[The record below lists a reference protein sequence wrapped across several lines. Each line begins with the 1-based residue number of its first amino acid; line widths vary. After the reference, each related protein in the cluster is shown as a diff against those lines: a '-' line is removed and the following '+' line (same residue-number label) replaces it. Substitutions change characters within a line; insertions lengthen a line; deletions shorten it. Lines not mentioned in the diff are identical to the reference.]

1 MKAIQLVKYGSPE
14 DAFKISEIEKPRILA
29 GEVLIKVESFGLNF
43 ADVMARRGLYKAAPP
58 IPAVLGYEVVGR
70 ISEMGADVK
79 SLQTGQKVV
88 AFTRFGA
95 YAEYAKTHCSAVS
108 PISDSMDNGTAT
120 ALSTQYC
127 TAIYAAYE
135 MANIQS
141 QEYVLVH
148 VAAGG
153 VGIAL
158 VQLALNRGCKVIGTV
173 GSEKK
178 IQFLKKM
185 GVEHAIN
192 YLEKDFEEEIPK
204 ILGDRKVDV
213 IFDPVGGNFFKKD
226 RSLLNTGGRIIV
238 YGASDQLN
246 RKKGF
251 VSKLKLMMA
260 FGFMHPVGLML
271 KSQGVIGVNMLQI
284 ADNRPEVLQRSLNN
298 VVKLYQQGRIKP
310 YVGKEFSAQEIANAH
325 AYFEARESIG
335 KVVLHW
341 A

>member
-1 MKAIQLVKYGSPE
+1 MKAIQLVKYGSSE
-14 DAFKISEIEKPRILA
+14 GAFQIAEIEKPEIS
-29 GEVLIKVESFGLNF
+29 GSEVLIKVESFGLNF

-70 ISEMGADVK
+70 ISDMGADVK
-79 SLQTGQKVV
+79 NLQTGQKVV

-95 YAEYAKTHCSAVS
+95 YAEYAKTDSSAVS
-108 PISDSMDNGTAT
+108 PVSDSIDNGAAT

-127 TAIYAAYE
+127 TAYYAAYD
-135 MANIQS
+135 MANIQRG
-141 QEYVLVH
+141 EYVLIH

-178 IQFLKKM
+178 IQFLKDM
-185 GVEHAIN
+185 GVEFAIN

-213 IFDPVGGNFFKKD
+213 IFDPVGGKFFKKD
-226 RSLLNTGGRIIV
+226 RSLLNAGGRIIA

-246 RKKGF
+246 RNKGF

-260 FGFMHPVGLML
+260 FGFLHPVGLMIN
-271 KSQGVIGVNMLQI
+271 SQGIIGVNMLQI

-298 VVKLYQQGRIKP
+298 VVDLYQKGLIKP
-310 YVGKEFSAQEIANAH
+310 HIGKEFRADEIAKAH
-325 AYFEARESIG
+325 AYFESRSSIG
-335 KVVLHW
+335 KIVLHW
-341 A
+341 G